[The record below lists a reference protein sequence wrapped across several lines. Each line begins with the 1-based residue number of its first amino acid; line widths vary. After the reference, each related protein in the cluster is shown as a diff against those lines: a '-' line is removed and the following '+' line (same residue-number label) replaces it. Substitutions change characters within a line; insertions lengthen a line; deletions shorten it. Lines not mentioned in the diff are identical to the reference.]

1 MNHYEIINEYNGE
14 VKYDFL
20 PKIIDKCLEMEHVE
34 NAIFS
39 IIFID
44 DEKMHELNKTYRG
57 IDRTTD
63 VLSFAYEDNETIE
76 CDYRMLGEIF
86 VSIPKMKGQAI
97 EYGHSETRELSFLVV
112 HGILHLLGYDHTLG
126 EKEEK
131 EGRGSPRPAA
141 EGHGGGRPGSGRLQ
155 PGDRGPGV
163 HRSRGSLRLRQ
174 VHHPADDRGT
184 GGDQRRRADHRR

>member
-1 MNHYEIINEYNGE
+1 MNHYDIINEYDKNLN
-14 VKYDFL
+14 YSYL
-20 PKIIDKCLEMEHVE
+20 PKIINKCLEMEHIK
-34 NAIFS
+34 NAILT

-63 VLSFAYEDNETIE
+63 VLSFAYEDNENI
-76 CDYRMLGEIF
+76 DIGIRMLGEIF

-126 EKEEK
+126 KKEE
-131 EGRGSPRPAA
+131 EEMFR
-141 EGHGGGRPGSGRLQ
+141 
-155 PGDRGPGV
+155 
-163 HRSRGSLRLRQ
+163 RQ
-174 VHHPADDRGT
+174 ELVLNEFEETKRT
-184 GGDQRRRADHRR
+184 QKNEL

>member
-1 MNHYEIINEYNGE
+1 MNHYEIINEFNEE
-14 VKYDFL
+14 VKCDYL

-34 NAIFS
+34 NAVFT

-44 DEKMHELNKTYRG
+44 DQKMHELNKTYRG

-63 VLSFAYEDNETIE
+63 VLSFAYETVE
-76 CDYRMLGEIF
+76 CDIRMLGEIF
-86 VSIPKMKGQAI
+86 VSIPKMKEQAK

-131 EGRGSPRPAA
+131 EMF
-141 EGHGGGRPGSGRLQ
+141 
-155 PGDRGPGV
+155 
-163 HRSRGSLRLRQ
+163 SRQELVLNEFEETRK
-174 VHHPADDRGT
+174 A
-184 GGDQRRRADHRR
+184 

>member
-1 MNHYEIINEYNGE
+1 MNHYEIINEYNGK

-20 PKIIDKCLEMEHVE
+20 PKIIDKCLEIEHVE

-44 DEKMHELNKTYRG
+44 DE
-57 IDRTTD
+57 
-63 VLSFAYEDNETIE
+63 NETIE

-97 EYGHSETRELSFLVV
+97 EYGHSETRELAFLVV

-131 EGRGSPRPAA
+131 EMF
-141 EGHGGGRPGSGRLQ
+141 
-155 PGDRGPGV
+155 
-163 HRSRGSLRLRQ
+163 SRQELVLNEFEETRK
-174 VHHPADDRGT
+174 A
-184 GGDQRRRADHRR
+184 